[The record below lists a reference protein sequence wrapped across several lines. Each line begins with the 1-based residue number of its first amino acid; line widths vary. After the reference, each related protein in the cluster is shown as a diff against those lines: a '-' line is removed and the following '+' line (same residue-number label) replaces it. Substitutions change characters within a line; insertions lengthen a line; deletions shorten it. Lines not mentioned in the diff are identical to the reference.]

1 MKRKSEC
8 FKEFHSNF
16 LIYFIL
22 FGLISIV
29 CAGCGDSS
37 SNNGSVVPAEAA
49 VKKGTFVD
57 SPVEGLS
64 YQTESQSGV
73 TDSEGRF
80 EYRDGE
86 TITFSIGKEGL
97 GQALAKEVIT
107 PVDVEVILGQALAK
121 EVITPVDIVSGA
133 LDETNPTVINICRF
147 LLSLDIDGDPDN
159 GISISDKVGEALVD
173 LPVDLSINFLD
184 PSFEIETNPGIKW
197 LFETLNG
204 LDVFTGGIIPR
215 VLISAEDALDH
226 LRDTLSALPEEIPS
240 TLGELWDMIWESDG
254 ADSDG
259 DYLPDEVEEKLG
271 TDPYDRDTD
280 HDGLYDYNEIF
291 GNGVFN
297 DNAPIPDSDSDGIIA
312 VLDPDDNNDGRNDG
326 EMVDTDNDGI
336 PNYLE
341 YYGYTY
347 NWMSGQFALWSEDDV
362 KSDPSV
368 VYYKTDP
375 LQPST
380 DQDPYPDSMEVSG
393 AYMDV
398 SVKEPG
404 NLPMVPAY
412 PDIVVKLEG
421 YAVTIN
427 EDITTSTGK
436 SLSKGETWNAETQAS
451 YSHTDESN
459 WEIGTSFTT
468 TVKASLLDFGAEA
481 SMSMHANYGGSE
493 SKTYTVGTVKS
504 QGGSSL
510 QEEEWSTARSLN
522 PTDSAHIKL
531 FLKVYNYGTA
541 VASNIIP
548 TFTLRVGGRNI
559 ATFEQGNAQINLL
572 EPGGVYPSA
581 SDVYWVVDSIDTG
594 AGAVPI
600 SLTMNELRALETG
613 APVTLQL
620 TQLTAD
626 VLRLSNQNN
635 WENVGNWNAYMARFD
650 AVCSKLFVDIGDG
663 NAINYLVYSDDS
675 PSAPKVTL
683 RDVLLWVAGGK
694 ADAQDQKIQY
704 YDRVNNNIG
713 EKSLD
718 GWDILV
724 DGTTWDAN
732 KKLWDKDGDG
742 QVDADFNLLD
752 VVLGPDTA
760 ITAKVPHDPDL
771 VTGRPEIH
779 YAYFDEVH
787 NLVCTYISDYYG
799 IKSVKLY
806 LGDPDDPLTESI
818 EMHEDYTGTGYYSTT
833 IPPDYEWQ
841 ENEVVKAGNVRA
853 YKSDPPDGAYMSV
866 RSVEM
871 LYAGPIDIQ
880 QRPLIRWVKLDHNE
894 LTLTAEV
901 DAQNGSPVK
910 SVYLDLLESSEDRI
924 ELQRIADRTNVW
936 ACHLPDGYHTPECR
950 ELVIATNERGFA
962 TSSEVTD
969 RINVRG
975 AGYANLLYQQHE
987 YYKHTWRA
995 PMITGFDI
1003 SSMLQ
1008 VTANYDWW
1016 FTCKFGPWEP
1026 NQDKSTPGNGEHPS
1040 YLVKDGSVDVFWG
1053 STDALGLEVNQADWG
1068 GLTQSDLVLMLPV
1081 MYGDLDT
1088 PIPTPQSVP
1097 ATGIQVGT
1105 SIVSYNAPHLIK
1117 ATIESIAHE
1126 YTTEGKGWINGQYD
1140 HYDHDHT
1147 VTLTVRYV
1155 IFAPESE

>member
-1 MKRKSEC
+1 MKRKQGC
-8 FKEFHSNF
+8 FKDKEFHSDF

-22 FGLISIV
+22 LGLISIV
-29 CAGCGDSS
+29 CAGCGGSS
-37 SNNGSVVPAEAA
+37 SDNVSVVTAEAA
-49 VKKGTFVD
+49 VEEGTFVD

-73 TDSEGRF
+73 TDPEGRF
-80 EYRDGE
+80 KYRDGE
-86 TITFSIGKEGL
+86 TIIFSIGKEGL
-97 GQALAKEVIT
+97 SQALAQEVIT
-107 PVDVEVILGQALAK
+107 PVDGKVILGQALAK
-121 EVITPVDIVSGA
+121 KVITPVDIVSGA

-147 LLSLDIDGDPDN
+147 LLSLDIDGNPDN
-159 GISISDKVGEALVD
+159 GISISDKVGEALVG
-173 LPVDLSINFLD
+173 LSIDFSD
-184 PSFEIETNPGIKW
+184 PDFENNPDIQT
-197 LFETLNG
+197 LFDTLNNQG
-204 LDVFTGGIIPR
+204 VFTDNFIPR
-215 VLISAEDALDH
+215 GLVSAEYASNH
-226 LRDTLSALPEEIPS
+226 LRETLSALPEEIPG

-259 DYLPDEVEEKLG
+259 DYLPDVVEEKLG
-271 TDPYDRDTD
+271 TDPFEQDTD

-291 GNGVFN
+291 GNGVF
-297 DNAPIPDSDSDGIIA
+297 DDSDPIPDSDNDGIIA
-312 VLDPDDNNDGRNDG
+312 VLDPDDNGDGRNDG
-326 EMVDTDNDGI
+326 ELVDTDNDGI

-341 YYGYTY
+341 YSGYTY
-347 NWMSGQFALWSEDDV
+347 NWMSGQFTLWSEDDV
-362 KSDPSV
+362 KSNPSV

-404 NLPMVPAY
+404 DLPMVPAY

-421 YAVTIN
+421 YAITIN

-468 TVKASLLDFGAEA
+468 TVSASLLDFGASA

-493 SKTYTVGTVKS
+493 SKTYTAGTVKS

-522 PTDSAHIKL
+522 PTDAAHIKL

-541 VASNIIP
+541 VASDIIP
-548 TFTLRVGGRNI
+548 TFTLRIGNRNI

-572 EPGGVYPSA
+572 EPGGVYPSV

-594 AGAVPI
+594 ANVVPI
-600 SLTMNELRALETG
+600 SLTMDELRALETG

-620 TQLTAD
+620 TQLTAVVKRLNNQGTWED
-626 VLRLSNQNN
+626 V
-635 WENVGNWNAYMARFD
+635 GDWNAYMARFD

-663 NAINYLVYSDDS
+663 NVINYLVYSDDS

-724 DGTTWDAN
+724 DGATWDAN

-760 ITAKVPHDPDL
+760 ITAKVPHDPEL

-841 ENEVVKAGNVRA
+841 ENEVVEAGNVRA
-853 YKSDPPDGAYMSV
+853 YKSDPPDEAYMSV
-866 RSVEM
+866 RSVDR

-894 LTLTAEV
+894 LTLTVEV

-936 ACHLPDGYHTPECR
+936 TCRLPDGYHTPEYR

-962 TSSEVTD
+962 TSSAVTD
-969 RINVRG
+969 RVNVRG
-975 AGYANLLYQQHE
+975 AGYVNLLYKQYE
-987 YYKHTWRA
+987 YYNHTWRA
-995 PMITGFDI
+995 PRITGFDI

-1008 VTANYDWW
+1008 VTADYDWW
-1016 FTCKFGPWEP
+1016 FTCEFGPYAP
-1026 NQDKSTPGNGEHPS
+1026 YDDPHSSPYDGGPHPS

-1068 GLTQSDLVLMLPV
+1068 ALTQRDLVLMLPV

-1097 ATGIQVGT
+1097 ATGTSVGT
-1105 SIVSYNAPHLIK
+1105 SIVSYNAPYFIK

-1126 YTTEGKGWINGQYD
+1126 YTTEGKGWINGHYD

-1147 VTLTVRYV
+1147 VTLKVRYV
-1155 IFAPESE
+1155 IFAPE